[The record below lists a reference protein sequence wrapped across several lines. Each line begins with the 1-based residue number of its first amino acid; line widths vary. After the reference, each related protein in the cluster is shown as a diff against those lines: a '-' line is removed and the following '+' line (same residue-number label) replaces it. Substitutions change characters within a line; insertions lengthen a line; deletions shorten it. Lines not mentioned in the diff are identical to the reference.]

1 MINVLFVCLGNICRS
16 PMAEALFRDLLKK
29 ENLDDKVTVDSA
41 ATGLW
46 HIGEPPHEGT
56 LAILEKNNI
65 SSAGMAGRQL
75 KKKILSNLNI

>member
-29 ENLDDKVTVDSA
+29 ENLNDKVTVDSA
-41 ATGLW
+41 ATGSW
-46 HIGEPPHEGT
+46 HIGERPHEGT

-75 KKKILSNLNI
+75 KKKISSNLNI